1 MVVSTLGGTN
11 GTRPTRGTG
20 SLFMGGI
27 KITGK
32 VIGGITIVSGGGA
45 IVSGGNVAM
54 TGGKQTPPLS
64 ALADN
69 E

>member
-1 MVVSTLGGTN
+1 M
-11 GTRPTRGTG
+11 
-20 SLFMGGI
+20 
-27 KITGK
+27 
-32 VIGGITIVSGGGA
+32 VSGGK
-45 IVSGGNVAM
+45 VAM

>member
-1 MVVSTLGGTN
+1 
-11 GTRPTRGTG
+11 
-20 SLFMGGI
+20 MGGI
-27 KITGK
+27 KIIGK

-45 IVSGGNVAM
+45 TVSGGKVAM